1 VADVPATETFLAL
14 PSADAVRGL
23 HDLTGRVALVTGGGS
38 GLGRAIAW
46 GLACHGADIIIVDR
60 EQSSAAATATSISGG
75 SGRRAI
81 SLVAD
86 VSQEKQVDQVCREAV
101 HAFGRVDILINNA
114 GHNVRKPIVDYS
126 VEEFDSLHAVHVRGA
141 FLFCRALGPHM
152 RQRGSGSIINIASIL
167 GQVGAA
173 NVGAYAAAKA
183 AVAQL
188 SRVFAL
194 EMAPHGVRVNALAP
208 GYIDTPLTR
217 QHAPE
222 IRARICNTTPLGR
235 FGEPHELIG
244 PVLFLASDA
253 STFVTGAILMVDG
266 GWTAQ

>member
-1 VADVPATETFLAL
+1 MRAL
-14 PSADAVRGL
+14 PSADRVRGL

-38 GLGRAIAW
+38 GLGRAMAW
-46 GLACHGADIIIVDR
+46 GLACCGAETVIVDR
-60 EQSSAAATATSISGG
+60 DASSAAAAAKSISDG
-75 SGRRAI
+75 SGRRAV

-86 VSQEKQVDQVCREAV
+86 VSWEADVGDVCGRALQ
-101 HAFGRVDILINNA
+101 ALGRVDVLVNNA
-114 GHNVRKPIVDYS
+114 GHNIRKPVIEYS

-152 RQRGSGSIINIASIL
+152 RERGSGSIINIASML
-167 GQVGAA
+167 GQVAA
-173 NVGAYAAAKA
+173 MNVAAYAAAKA

-188 SRVFAL
+188 SRAFAL

-217 QHAPE
+217 QHAPAVRE
-222 IRARICNTTPLGR
+222 RICNTTPLGR

-253 STFVTGAILMVDG
+253 SSFMTGAVLTVDG